1 MDLEHMYEPNEKQI
15 TPDGEGL
22 HGGDGAGLQ
31 KEAREPDQQ
40 LLTVDDIISFYSQGH

>member
-1 MDLEHMYEPNEKQI
+1 MDLGHMYEPDEKQM

-31 KEAREPDQQ
+31 KEALESDQQ